1 MRKPVHPLILP
12 FASAAALLLAAC
24 GAAETPKTA
33 GLAAPQPA
41 GTLTPPS
48 EAFKR
53 HWYQGLAE
61 VSSYDLEQARY
72 GALRDA
78 EAVLIFVTEDL
89 SRSKQVKLDNPEA
102 AGADRVPV
110 LKLNLTKKFN
120 TGVYPYSMMQSVFT
134 PVELGQGPAA
144 LKATM
149 TAQEWCGQVFS
160 QINLRDGGYQA
171 KGYSYFESEG
181 DAEYS
186 LGRHLLEDEI
196 WTRIRIAP
204 EQLPLGDITLVPALF
219 YHRLKHTEHKPEAA
233 TATLQEEGEARV
245 YRIAYKNS
253 PRTLSIRF
261 QAAFPHQILG
271 WEESYPDGWG
281 PGAAVL
287 TTRAV
292 LKKTMMLDYWTRNKP
307 GDLPLRQELGLEF

>member
-1 MRKPVHPLILP
+1 MNKFLTL
-12 FASAAALLLAAC
+12 FAAAAAVFLLAAC
-24 GAAETPKTA
+24 GSAEAPKTA
-33 GLAAPQPA
+33 ALAAPAAADPVV
-41 GTLTPPS
+41 PPS

-53 HWYQGLAE
+53 YWYQGQAE

-120 TGVYPYSMMQSVFT
+120 TGIYPYSMMQSVFT
-134 PVELGQGPAA
+134 PVELGRGPAA

-160 QINLRDGGYQA
+160 QINLGNEGYRA
-171 KGYSYFESEG
+171 RGYSYFESEG

-186 LGRHLLEDEI
+186 LGKHLLEDEI

-204 EQLPLGDITLVPALF
+204 DQLPLGDMTLVPALF

-233 TATLQEEGEARV
+233 SATLQDEGEARV
-245 YRIAYKNS
+245 YRISYKNS

-287 TTRAV
+287 TTRAT

-307 GDLPLRQELGLEF
+307 EDLPLRRELGLEF